1 VIASKVGSLTELIE
15 PSVTGLLFEAG
26 NPASLAQAVRDA
38 AAVSDPAAMRRAAR
52 GEYLD
57 LYGIDRNYDLL
68 MDIYRSAIEARYAA
82 S

>member
-1 VIASKVGSLTELIE
+1 
-15 PSVTGLLFEAG
+15 
-26 NPASLAQAVRDA
+26 
-38 AAVSDPAAMRRAAR
+38 MRRAAR